1 MRILRLV
8 AALLATM
15 QMAGCSGSSMV
26 IPSSE
31 VIDSTGTIITKTAAT
46 VGDTSAYRTKQKYD
60 AWNVAQKEYVRAL
73 SRSGFHMEFAM
84 VDVGGQK
91 LYLPKTISFTEA
103 PTFHAPPDLKDH
115 PVWHTIDTAV
125 RTITPWGFGS
135 WAATSIIG
143 SMESIAKQP
152 TQQYQGPVQM
162 SGSYNQAGRDQSVY
176 SGPLAMDNARRDTS
190 PGNQVGQP
198 AETGDNAAL
207 AACIA
212 SPPFGH
218 NENGT
223 PMATPTQ
230 SCQSYYA
237 GDGQ

>member
-15 QMAGCSGSSMV
+15 QIAGCSGSSMV
-26 IPSSE
+26 IPSTE

-60 AWNVAQKEYVRAL
+60 AWNVAQKEYVKAL
-73 SRSGFHMEFAM
+73 SRSGFHMAFAM

-143 SMESIAKQP
+143 SMEAIAKQP

-176 SGPLAMDNARRDTS
+176 AGPVNQDNAARDGS
-190 PGNQVGQP
+190 PGNQVGTEPEVSSESALSWCLENPP
-198 AETGDNAAL
+198 AGYNQ
-207 AACIA
+207 
-212 SPPFGH
+212 
-218 NENGT
+218 NGT
-223 PMATPTQ
+223 PMATSTE
-230 SCQSYYA
+230 SCESMF
-237 GDGQ
+237 GGE